1 MGREIITIFGF
12 KKPSQTEFWLMVEE
26 DANQQP
32 PSPLSLSLS
41 QSESSS
47 WGRRIRKDKERRE
60 TPSKLEERWSC
71 RKRAKFRERG
81 RKR

>member
-32 PSPLSLSLS
+32 PSPLSLSLFLKAS
-41 QSESSS
+41 RVPGGE
-47 WGRRIRKDKERRE
+47 G
-60 TPSKLEERWSC
+60 
-71 RKRAKFRERG
+71 
-81 RKR
+81 

>member
-32 PSPLSLSLS
+32 PSPLSLSFSKRVEFLG
-41 QSESSS
+41 E
-47 WGRRIRKDKERRE
+47 KDKE
-60 TPSKLEERWSC
+60 
-71 RKRAKFRERG
+71 G
-81 RKR
+81 